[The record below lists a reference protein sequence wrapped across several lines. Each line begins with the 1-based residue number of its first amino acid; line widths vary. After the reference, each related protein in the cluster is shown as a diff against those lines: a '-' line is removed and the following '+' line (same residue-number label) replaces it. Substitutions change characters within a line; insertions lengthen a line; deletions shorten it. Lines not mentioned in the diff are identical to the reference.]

1 MKILKFHC
9 RNPRFYGMLFSEKYT
24 MTIQEEKDMARGK
37 YAHRGG
43 GVKLPVVLIMLIV
56 AILAVI
62 FAVTALVKALNWR

>member
-1 MKILKFHC
+1 
-9 RNPRFYGMLFSEKYT
+9 
-24 MTIQEEKDMARGK
+24 MARGK

-62 FAVTALVKALNWR
+62 FAVTALVKALNNKSLCYTTLMLKMRNNFS